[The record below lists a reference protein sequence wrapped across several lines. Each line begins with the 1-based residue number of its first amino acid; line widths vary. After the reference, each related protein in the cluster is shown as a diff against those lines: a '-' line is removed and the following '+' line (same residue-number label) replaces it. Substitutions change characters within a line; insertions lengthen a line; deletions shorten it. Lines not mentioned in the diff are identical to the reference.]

1 MDIDACIESI
11 KKCKYLPES
20 DMRKLCN
27 KVIKKERGE
36 KIDVLNIN
44 NLQVERDSCRRIY
57 CSSSSC
63 TSDFMW

>member
-27 KVIKKERGE
+27 KVIKKEGG
-36 KIDVLNIN
+36 KK
-44 NLQVERDSCRRIY
+44 
-57 CSSSSC
+57 
-63 TSDFMW
+63 